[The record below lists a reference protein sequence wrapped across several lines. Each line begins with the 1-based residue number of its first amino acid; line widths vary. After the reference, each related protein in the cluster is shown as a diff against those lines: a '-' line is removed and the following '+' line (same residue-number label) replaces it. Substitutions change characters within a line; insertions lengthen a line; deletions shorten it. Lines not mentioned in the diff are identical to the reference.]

1 MNYPLLSSP
10 VVRNCWPV
18 FKFAPEGLKFY
29 LPFFSGYSLPNG
41 SVPVHFC
48 YELVCVYVY
57 FLLRITYSP
66 AALLGA
72 PAR

>member
-1 MNYPLLSSP
+1 MNYSLLSSP
-10 VVRNCWPV
+10 VVRNFWPI

-29 LPFFSGYSLPNG
+29 LPFFFSGYSLPND

-48 YELVCVYVY
+48 DELVCVY
-57 FLLRITYSP
+57 FLLRITFSP